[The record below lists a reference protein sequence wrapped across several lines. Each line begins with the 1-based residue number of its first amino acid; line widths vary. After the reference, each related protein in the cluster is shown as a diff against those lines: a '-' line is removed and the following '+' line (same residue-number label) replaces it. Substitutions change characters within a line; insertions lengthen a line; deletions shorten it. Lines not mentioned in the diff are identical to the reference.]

1 GCRPDRG
8 RPCRGAWPPAPA
20 AGREPGVYPHSKGE
34 GMNLPQIMLAAPAS
48 GSGKTTAAC
57 ALLTAL
63 RRRGLAPCAFKCG
76 PDYIDPMFPRA
87 ALGVDSCNLDLF
99 LTRPARLRQLYAR
112 HLTGHGAA
120 VIEAA
125 MGYYDGAALTDAASA
140 WQV

>member
-1 GCRPDRG
+1 
-8 RPCRGAWPPAPA
+8 
-20 AGREPGVYPHSKGE
+20 
-34 GMNLPQIMLAAPAS
+34 MNLPEIPQIMLAAPAS

-76 PDYIDPMFPRA
+76 PDYIDPMFHRA

-112 HLTGHGAA
+112 HLAGHGAA

-140 WQV
+140 WQVADTLSQIGRAHV